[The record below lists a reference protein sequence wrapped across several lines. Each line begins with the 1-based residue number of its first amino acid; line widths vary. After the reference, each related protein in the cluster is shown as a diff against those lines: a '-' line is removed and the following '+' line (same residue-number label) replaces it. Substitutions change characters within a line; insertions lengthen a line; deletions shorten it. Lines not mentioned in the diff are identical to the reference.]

1 MGTPRFTPEFKE
13 EAVRQIT
20 ERGYSVAEVSDRLGV
35 SAHSLY
41 KWLRAI
47 KPDNSE
53 QHARDLLEAKSEIL
67 KLRAQLKRTEEERD
81 ILKKGRAV
89 LCKGARLKYRFINE
103 HRTVWGVMTM
113 CRVLDVARAGFYAWL
128 HNPVSARDKDNQRL
142 LTLIRDS
149 YSLSGGVYGYR
160 RVHGDLNEIGETCGK
175 NRVGRIMQLNRIK
188 AVRGYKAPRRIAGR
202 PSVVAPNRV
211 QRQFTVVRANQVWV
225 TDITYIR
232 TWQGWLY
239 LAVVIDLFAR
249 KVVGWSMKPTLSRE
263 LALDALMMAVWRR
276 KPDGEV
282 IVHSDQGSQ
291 YGSDDWQRFCRA
303 NNLVPSM
310 SRRGNCWDN
319 AVAESFFSSLKKE
332 RIRKRIYKT
341 RDLARADIFDYIEV
355 FYNRAR
361 RHSHL
366 GGVSP
371 EAFEQASS

>member
-89 LCKGARLKYRFINE
+89 LCKGARLKYSFINE
-103 HRTVWGVMTM
+103 HRTAWGVMTM
-113 CRVLDVARAGFYAWL
+113 CRVLNVARAGFYAWL

-249 KVVGWSMKPTLSRE
+249 NVVGWSMKPTLSRE

-332 RIRKRIYKT
+332 RNRKRIYKT

>member
-89 LCKGARLKYRFINE
+89 LCKGARLKDRFINE
-103 HRTVWGVMTM
+103 HRSVWGVMTM
-113 CRVLDVARAGFYAWL
+113 CRVLCVARAGFYAWL

-160 RVHGDLNEIGETCGK
+160 RVHGDLNEIGEICGK
-175 NRVGRIMQLNRIK
+175 NRVDRIMQLNRIK

-249 KVVGWSMKPTLSRE
+249 NVVGWSMKPTLSRE

-303 NNLVPSM
+303 NNLAPSM

-341 RDLARADIFDYIEV
+341 RDLVRADIFDYIEV
-355 FYNRAR
+355 FYNRTR

>member
-1 MGTPRFTPEFKE
+1 
-13 EAVRQIT
+13 
-20 ERGYSVAEVSDRLGV
+20 
-35 SAHSLY
+35 
-41 KWLRAI
+41 
-47 KPDNSE
+47 
-53 QHARDLLEAKSEIL
+53 
-67 KLRAQLKRTEEERD
+67 
-81 ILKKGRAV
+81 
-89 LCKGARLKYRFINE
+89 
-103 HRTVWGVMTM
+103 MTM
-113 CRVLDVARAGFYAWL
+113 CRVLHVARAGFYAWL

-160 RVHGDLNEIGETCGK
+160 RVHGDLNEIGKTCGK

-211 QRQFTVVRANQVWV
+211 QRQFTVVRANQVCV

-249 KVVGWSMKPTLSRE
+249 NVVGWSMKPTLSRE

-276 KPDGEV
+276 KPDSEV
-282 IVHSDQGSQ
+282 IVHSDQGNQ

-303 NNLVPSM
+303 NNLAPSM

-366 GGVSP
+366 GGVGP
-371 EAFEQASS
+371 EAFERASS